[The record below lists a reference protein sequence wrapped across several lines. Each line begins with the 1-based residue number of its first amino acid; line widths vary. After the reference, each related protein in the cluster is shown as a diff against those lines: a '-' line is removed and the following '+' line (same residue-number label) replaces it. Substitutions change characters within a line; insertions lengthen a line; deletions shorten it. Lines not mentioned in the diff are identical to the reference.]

1 MYFYN
6 VDDRSM
12 DDEMSRTVD
21 FSLPLAL
28 KSVTSDMINPENEVN
43 AKVSITFLGRNIT
56 STFGIHLFKILSIVI
71 PLIPTF
77 VLVMYNGIQL
87 EVNFLYYCLTFE
99 GFGLAWQKVK
109 KYSQNFCFSNI
120 CQLETDSKKSRQDEK
135 LTTNKKSIFELSS

>member
-87 EVNFLYYCLTFE
+87 EVNFLYHCLTFE
-99 GFGLAWQKVK
+99 GFFLA
-109 KYSQNFCFSNI
+109 
-120 CQLETDSKKSRQDEK
+120 
-135 LTTNKKSIFELSS
+135 